1 MTLEVGNRGRGSGP
15 RGGGRGVG
23 GDRGGGRGVS
33 RGFRGGDVRGRGGRG
48 RGDRGGRGFSRGGD
62 RGSFRGGERG
72 SFRGGERGSFRGGE
86 RGSFRGG
93 DRGSFRGTFRGG
105 NRGAPARGGFMGGKR
120 DFNGSSVVRSK
131 SKIPVCHEVAHAL
144 QLRICYK
151 SDIPTEEE
159 LLKQLPGFH
168 SRFQKS
174 PDSAD
179 YFLLFKDIESLE
191 AAKTNLEEDD
201 TVTSVD
207 YMGLRAERYLPESL
221 ENRQVF
227 LQFYSE
233 QEDEEA
239 VKKID
244 DKIVSVKFMKS
255 KSSCLAEFPTVE
267 EANDFIKKTALSKNR
282 GDLKYCA
289 ESTAMQTSNIAK
301 ASIQPNQ
308 IVVRDV
314 PKKATLKE
322 LALLFPDANSV
333 TLYNQTFPS
342 SDYCHAAF
350 RFENVDRVNAI
361 LTEKTEDEILGKKVY
376 IAPAYSCLLTDMP
389 KLGEPWTGDKLITE
403 SPKAKGSKES
413 PKKKIKLEKDV
424 NGGDEEDEDED
435 EENEDEEEED
445 EEEEDEEEGEGEGED
460 EENEENDDEEDE
472 DDDEGE
478 DENGKDDNEEEM
490 ESAADEDD
498 EEEESDD

>member
-72 SFRGGERGSFRGGE
+72 SFRGGERGSFRGGD

-174 PDSAD
+174 TDSAD

-255 KSSCLAEFPTVE
+255 KS
-267 EANDFIKKTALSKNR
+267 R
-282 GDLKYCA
+282 
-289 ESTAMQTSNIAK
+289 
-301 ASIQPNQ
+301 
-308 IVVRDV
+308 
-314 PKKATLKE
+314 
-322 LALLFPDANSV
+322 
-333 TLYNQTFPS
+333 
-342 SDYCHAAF
+342 
-350 RFENVDRVNAI
+350 
-361 LTEKTEDEILGKKVY
+361 
-376 IAPAYSCLLTDMP
+376 
-389 KLGEPWTGDKLITE
+389 
-403 SPKAKGSKES
+403 
-413 PKKKIKLEKDV
+413 
-424 NGGDEEDEDED
+424 
-435 EENEDEEEED
+435 
-445 EEEEDEEEGEGEGED
+445 
-460 EENEENDDEEDE
+460 
-472 DDDEGE
+472 
-478 DENGKDDNEEEM
+478 
-490 ESAADEDD
+490 
-498 EEEESDD
+498 